1 MTWST
6 EDLIAYADGELPAPS
21 RDALERD
28 LDADDALHKRVDV
41 LRAQRTRVA
50 AAYAEVI
57 YEPVPDRLSALLK
70 KPAPVV
76 TRAAAREEKTVE
88 RSAANDSRWKM
99 GWAAWGGMAA
109 CLVLGLL
116 IGARFAANGS
126 LVSERDGQLVASGAL
141 SQALSTRLASAGG
154 DSPVHTPIS
163 FVDKQGRYCRAFS
176 TAALAGLA
184 CREGERWDVVELAPG
199 EPRASSGAVRRAAS
213 ALPSSVLEAVDRRI
227 VGDALD
233 AQAERLARDQGWKR

>member
-1 MTWST
+1 MSWAT
-6 EDLIAYADGELPAPS
+6 EDLIAYADGEMPAPS

-28 LDADDALHKRVDV
+28 LVADEALRKRVDA

-57 YEPVPDRLSALLK
+57 AEPVPDRLSALLK
-70 KPAPVV
+70 KPAPV
-76 TRAAAREEKTVE
+76 AALAAVDEERKAG
-88 RSAANDSRWKM
+88 RSAANDSRWQM
-99 GWAAWGGMAA
+99 SWAAWGGMAA
-109 CLVLGLL
+109 CLVVGLL
-116 IGARFAANGS
+116 IGTRFAADGS
-126 LVSERDGQLVASGAL
+126 PVSERNGRLVASGAL
-141 SQALSTRLASAGG
+141 SQALSTRLASDGG
-154 DSPVHTPIS
+154 DAPLRTPIS

-184 CREGERWDVVELAPG
+184 CREGERWDVVDLAPG
-199 EPRASSGAVRRAAS
+199 EPKASSGAVRQATS

-233 AQAERLARDQGWKR
+233 AQAERRARDRGWTR